1 MLNKPDEDFVP
12 PKYSGIIKEGAQRVT
27 EKDVEKVIE
36 KSEEIKKKFKTR
48 GPLARFM
55 EDARLLI
62 AVVKD
67 YRSGAYRQIPF
78 AIIAAAVFALLYVFN
93 PLDLMPDVLPLI
105 GQLDDV
111 AVMSACLLLVEQDL
125 LKYKVW
131 REGQA

>member
-1 MLNKPDEDFVP
+1 MVRKPDEAFV
-12 PKYSGIIKEGAQRVT
+12 KEGAQKVT

-36 KSEEIKKKFKTR
+36 KSEEIKKKFSAR
-48 GPLARFM
+48 GPLSRFM

-67 YRSGAYRQIPF
+67 YRSGAYRKIPY
-78 AIIAAAVFALLYVFN
+78 AVIAAIVFTLIYVFN
-93 PLDLMPDVLPLI
+93 PFDLVPDMLPVI

-131 REGQA
+131 KEGQA